1 MAIYENSIHLKGFI
15 GNHAQVKNDS
25 HGKEF
30 VILSLCTKSSYRNR
44 QTDQLVTS
52 TDWHRL
58 VAFGPLAELAK
69 TLVKGDYVL
78 TVGEL
83 RSTKYPVPGGK
94 KRRVWEIRVAGLEV
108 LTRKETIT
116 PG

>member
-1 MAIYENSIHLKGFI
+1 MAIYENSIRVKGFI
-15 GNHAQVKNDS
+15 GSPAQIKRDS

-58 VAFGPLAELAK
+58 VAFGPPAEKAKALAK
-69 TLVKGDYVL
+69 GSYVL
-78 TVGEL
+78 ATGEL

-94 KRRVWEIRVAGLEV
+94 KRRVWEIRVATLE
-108 LTRKETIT
+108 LLPWNKAIT
-116 PG
+116 PD